1 MKFSFVSAVA
11 ALATV
16 AALAGCGGKAQ
27 FTVQG
32 TFIDTNRNITS
43 LPNSGLVLTNGKDT
57 INVPA
62 GATTFSFPTKI
73 DYGTDYNIGILK
85 NPDHM
90 QCSIAGATGSA
101 GHNVSIQST
110 ITCVQNSYTISGNY
124 TGITVAADGTTA
136 RTVTLIN
143 GSTGGSA
150 TISSATAT
158 NGAGSFVLSGAVY
171 DGQAYGVTVVDPN
184 NGLACTLTNGTG
196 VMHEIA
202 VTNLL
207 LTCVP
212 K

>member
-11 ALATV
+11 ALAVV

-32 TFIDTNRNITS
+32 RFIDGQNNYVS
-43 LPNSGLVLTNGKDT
+43 LPNGGLILSNGNET
-57 INVPA
+57 ITVPA
-62 GATTFSFPTKI
+62 GATSFSFPTKI
-73 DYGTDYNIGILK
+73 DYGTDYNILVVK
-85 NPDHM
+85 SADHM
-90 QCSIAGATGSA
+90 GCGVTGGSGSA
-101 GHNVSIQST
+101 GHNVSIQAVVQC
-110 ITCVQNSYTISGNY
+110 IQNSYTISGNY
-124 TGITVAADGTTA
+124 TGVTVAADGKTA

-143 GSTGGSA
+143 GSTGGSV
-150 TISSATAT
+150 TISSANAT
-158 NGAGSFVLSGAVY
+158 NGAGTFVLSGAVY

-184 NGLACTLTNGTG
+184 NGLSCTLANGTG

-202 VTNLL
+202 VTNLQ